1 MQLFSHLGSYR
12 RRTDGPAVMIESD
25 NTAVANTAMMNGRG
39 SKDHKQKE
47 FPLVEVAR
55 STPRRDNHSI
65 RCLILD
71 DGNHLKAVFDRNI
84 WKGRENSR
92 VCYNEG
98 EEMIVQPMLINR

>member
-1 MQLFSHLGSYR
+1 
-12 RRTDGPAVMIESD
+12 MIKT
-25 NTAVANTAMMNGRG
+25 NNAAVANAAMMNGRG
-39 SKDHKQKE
+39 SKDHKRRE

-55 STPRRDNHSI
+55 STPRRDNHPI

-84 WKGRENSR
+84 WKGRENPR

-98 EEMIVQPMLINR
+98 EETIVQPMLINK